1 MDELLLSFLLKNNY
15 SGFSRQDIILQLHT
29 HPNYPSFA
37 SITDTLDYFGVDNIA
52 ANVPEDALSI
62 LPKYFLTMINN
73 ENGVELVL
81 ATNLGNKFI
90 LKNRKGKKV
99 RLNKI
104 EFLKVWSKTIIA
116 IEKTKES
123 KKSLFKLFGYYTIF
137 ISIVLVLLSKMETN
151 INHFISFLLLSIGLY
166 LSFLLVREKIGYH
179 SIAVSNVCKAFKKNS
194 CNLVI
199 NSQGGNIYKNF
210 SLADASF
217 LFFIIMLI
225 SNFLYANNVLF
236 NILILSTIPVVI
248 YSIYYQA
255 FVIKKWCVLCLA
267 ISMVLLIL
275 SGFTFY
281 FGNYG
286 AFLLSHFI
294 ELATIFIVLGS
305 LFFVIKELIVKNKK
319 YIESLTKANRFKRDP
334 VILNALL
341 KDAETSSHLYE
352 IDNEIKIGNQ
362 NGDFQI
368 IALTNPLCG
377 FCKIAFESYLKLIR
391 NNDSLTIVIRFIS
404 RPKDLKDRSTLI
416 SARLIELYKINGP
429 EYFSKAYT
437 DWLDNKD
444 INSWIDKYK
453 SPKYELE
460 TIKTLNEQYAWSNES
475 GITYTPATII
485 GNQIFS
491 QKFDYDDLPTLIDYI
506 IDFQVNK

>member
-1 MDELLLSFLLKNNY
+1 
-15 SGFSRQDIILQLHT
+15 
-29 HPNYPSFA
+29 
-37 SITDTLDYFGVDNIA
+37 
-52 ANVPEDALSI
+52 
-62 LPKYFLTMINN
+62 
-73 ENGVELVL
+73 
-81 ATNLGNKFI
+81 
-90 LKNRKGKKV
+90 
-99 RLNKI
+99 
-104 EFLKVWSKTIIA
+104 
-116 IEKTKES
+116 
-123 KKSLFKLFGYYTIF
+123 
-137 ISIVLVLLSKMETN
+137 
-151 INHFISFLLLSIGLY
+151 
-166 LSFLLVREKIGYH
+166 
-179 SIAVSNVCKAFKKNS
+179 
-194 CNLVI
+194 
-199 NSQGGNIYKNF
+199 
-210 SLADASF
+210 
-217 LFFIIMLI
+217 
-225 SNFLYANNVLF
+225 
-236 NILILSTIPVVI
+236 
-248 YSIYYQA
+248 
-255 FVIKKWCVLCLA
+255 
-267 ISMVLLIL
+267 
-275 SGFTFY
+275 
-281 FGNYG
+281 
-286 AFLLSHFI
+286 LSHFI